1 MHGGHGEA
9 RRGRAVMGCFGTYC
23 SGVFRFGSH
32 GRNVGAR
39 TERHGSA
46 VQESQVMVGTL
57 LHGMAVK
64 EGNVM
69 VRLDWAGIAEAA
81 LDCQGGEVRDG
92 KGSRGLTSRV
102 NVWLG
107 LAA

>member
-1 MHGGHGEA
+1 
-9 RRGRAVMGCFGTYC
+9 MGCFGTYC
-23 SGVFRFGSH
+23 SGVLRFGSH

-46 VQESQVMVGTL
+46 VQ
-57 LHGMAVK
+57 A
-64 EGNVM
+64 GNVM

-92 KGSRGLTSRV
+92 KGSRGLISRV
-102 NVWLG
+102 SVWLG
-107 LAA
+107 LAVMGRLGMAWQHRVGFGMMRQYRI